1 MRSLKVLILALFIVS
16 FSFAKE
22 LVYEGKPLLLDVS
35 NQVSN
40 IIEFPEKVKKAIS
53 ASQQLSAKIQGNK
66 VIVLLPSK
74 EPADVLVSTK
84 SGKVYALLLNPKI
97 IPTQI
102 VKIVDKQIEEEKKK
116 KAKKEKVKQ
125 IEKGKDY
132 EEKLINI
139 LKAAINGQL
148 DDYYEVKRKVQTLE
162 TQNYFIEITKEYQGD
177 EFGVLLGKI
186 YPKKKDAKPIT
197 ERLLAQVLS
206 RIWRIAGITILMEQN
221 LMHFYAATRE
231 YFNEIPES
239 YEDKI
244 IKKYLRDEK

>member
-1 MRSLKVLILALFIVS
+1 MRSLKSLLIVLLIVG

-22 LVYEGKPLLLDVS
+22 LVYEGKPLLLDIS

-53 ASQQLSAKIQGNK
+53 SNQQLSAKIQGDK

-74 EPADVLVSTK
+74 EPADLLVSTRT
-84 SGKVYALLLNPKI
+84 GKVYALLLNPKI

-102 VKIVDKQIEEEKKK
+102 VKIIDKQIEEEKKV
-116 KAKKEKVKQ
+116 KAKKERIKQ

-132 EEKLINI
+132 EEKLINV
-139 LKAAINGQL
+139 LKIAINGQL

-162 TQNYFIEITKEYQGD
+162 TENFFIEITKEYQGD

-186 YPKKKDAKPIT
+186 YPKTKKIKKFLT
-197 ERLLAQVLS
+197 ERELAQVLS
-206 RIWRIAGITILMEQN
+206 KIWRIAGLTMLDGM
-221 LMHFYAATRE
+221 FYAATKE
-231 YFNEIPES
+231 YDNEVPES

-244 IKKYLRDEK
+244 IKKYLRDSK